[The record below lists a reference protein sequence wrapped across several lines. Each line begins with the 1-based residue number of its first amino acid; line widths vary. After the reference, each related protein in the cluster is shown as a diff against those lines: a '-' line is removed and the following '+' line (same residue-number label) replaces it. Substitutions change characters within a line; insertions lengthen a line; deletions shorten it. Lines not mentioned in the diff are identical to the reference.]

1 MKIES
6 LHIDGFGV
14 WSDKTWAPLA
24 PGLNVFHGANET
36 GKSTLMAFIRS
47 ILFGLD
53 RRGQARRYEPLNG
66 GTHGGWLDVTVSGR
80 TVRIERKAGKHVRG
94 TVTIYDGD
102 TAGGDTELET
112 LLAGTTRTLYHNVFA
127 FGLEELQQFQT
138 LQDTEISPHLSG
150 AVLGIGAARW
160 TAVQR
165 DIESRQRSLFLP
177 HGQNG
182 VINVALKELESVR
195 EDLDRTEHQPEE
207 YWAAQEARVRL
218 AAEVAGLEDV
228 VADLEARVAHY
239 EKRLKS
245 RPMWERRRVIE
256 AKLQSI
262 PVVDSFPE
270 GGLERLELLQKQF
283 HGLQTSRDSLR
294 REIELR
300 RMERRDLMHQ
310 ADPEETARR
319 IQVIDALRKLVPR
332 MEGARRVYDSSIE
345 QQRAVTQERATLE
358 AAMESTRPP
367 SEGAFYTFLAVLA
380 AGAFGFIASGYP
392 YIASGVFAVTILP
405 MLWYRRQLRLF
416 QGMVQQFESCAERM
430 ETCANDVRA
439 IEEEARCIDAE
450 IRRLTGKT
458 DITQEDIDAR
468 AADLEERAK
477 VAEELRRL
485 DESIERGRSDVER
498 LSVQLAEVQDNIDLL
513 FTEASAA
520 DEENFRER
528 AEIFKHRLQL
538 VTELDRLPVELPEP
552 GLLFDV
558 SDNEEET
565 YEEVRQELDEAE
577 RRLVESRH
585 ESGRIAERITLMERS
600 EERSRALARQEVVL
614 AKIDASAELWAVVT
628 LCRTMLDETRKVY
641 ENDRQPDVLRHAS
654 RFFRTMSEG
663 RYSRVVAPLDGT
675 DLQVERHDGV
685 RLLPQLLSRGTA
697 EQLYMAIRFALLR
710 DYAGH
715 VDALPVVFDDVF
727 VNFDPQRT
735 RNTLHAVEELT
746 ETHQVLLFTCHPHVV
761 ALAKEVIPTASVFSL

>member
-1 MKIES
+1 
-6 LHIDGFGV
+6 
-14 WSDKTWAPLA
+14 
-24 PGLNVFHGANET
+24 
-36 GKSTLMAFIRS
+36 MAFIRS

-53 RRGQARRYEPLNG
+53 RRGQTRRYEPLNG

-94 TVTIYDGD
+94 TVTVYDGD

-218 AAEVAGLEDV
+218 AAEVAGLEDI

-283 HGLQTSRDSLR
+283 QGLQTSRDSLR

-300 RMERRDLMHQ
+300 RMDRRDLMLQ

-358 AAMESTRPP
+358 GAMQSMRPP
-367 SEGAFYTFLAVLA
+367 SEGAFYTFLALLA

-416 QGMVQQFESCAERM
+416 QGLVQQFDSCAERM
-430 ETCANDVRA
+430 ETSANDVRA

-485 DESIERGRSDVER
+485 DESIERGRSDVDR

-520 DEENFRER
+520 DEENFRKR

-538 VTELDRLPVELPEP
+538 VTELDRLPAELPEP

-558 SDNEEET
+558 RDNEEET
-565 YEEVRQELDEAE
+565 YEVMRQELDEAE

-614 AKIDASAELWAVVT
+614 AKIDSSAELWAVVT
-628 LCRTMLDETRKVY
+628 LCKTLLDETRKTY

-654 RFFRTMSEG
+654 RFFRTMSED
-663 RYSRVVAPLDGT
+663 RYSRVVAPIDGT
-675 DLQVERHDGV
+675 DLQVERRDGV